1 MSLVK
6 GPREV
11 DAMRTSGRLL
21 AEVIREVRRAV
32 EPGVTTRMLDA
43 ITEREIRAR
52 GGIPAFKGY
61 EVPGAT
67 PFPASLCASKNDEVV
82 HGIPNDEPLE
92 EGDLISL
99 DFGLSFDGY
108 FADSAFSMYLGH
120 APERVQQLLDV
131 TRDAL
136 YTAVSCA
143 KSGARV
149 GDLGHRIQTRCEAAS
164 FGVVRNFV
172 GHGIGRNL
180 HEEPAVPN
188 FGKRGTGLSLRSGMC
203 LAIEPMVTMGSA
215 RTVTLDDRWTV
226 VTADGSLAAHFEH
239 TVLLTDDGP
248 EILTTLD

>member
-6 GPREV
+6 SPAEV
-11 DAMRTSGRLL
+11 QKMRTSGRLL
-21 AEVIREVRRAV
+21 AEVIRAVRDAV
-32 EPGVTTRMLDA
+32 DTGVTTAELDA
-43 ITEREIRAR
+43 LTEREIRSRGAR
-52 GGIPAFKGY
+52 PAFKGY
-61 EVPGAT
+61 QVGRDV
-67 PFPASLCASKNDEVV
+67 FPASLCASKNDQVV
-82 HGIPNDEPLE
+82 HGIPDDEPLA

-99 DFGLSFDGY
+99 DFGLEFDGY
-108 FADSAFSMYLGH
+108 FADSAFSAYLGT
-120 APERVQQLLDV
+120 PPQRVQQLLDV
-131 TRDAL
+131 TEEAL

-149 GDLGHRIQTRCEAAS
+149 GDLGHRIQTKCEAAG

-215 RTVTLDDRWTV
+215 RTLTLGDRWTV
-226 VTADGSLAAHFEH
+226 VTRDGSLAAHFEH
-239 TVLLTDDGP
+239 TVLLTEDGP
-248 EILTTLD
+248 EILTALA